1 MARCEW
7 RVQRDL
13 DYPSCGPNLANVR
26 YLFEAAE
33 HVGAISLT
41 EQKEHSP
48 ALVSLDATTRSNITV
63 GPPSALATYEKDSP
77 TIGCRCRFDADDK
90 QLISVR
96 EAWNDGIQQAFLNLP
111 KFTWETPGNNQTTS
125 QQQAG

>member
-1 MARCEW
+1 MRPPRA
-7 RVQRDL
+7 Q
-13 DYPSCGPNLANVR
+13 NV
-26 YLFEAAE
+26 
-33 HVGAISLT
+33 
-41 EQKEHSP
+41 
-48 ALVSLDATTRSNITV
+48 TV

-111 KFTWETPGNNQTTS
+111 KFTWETPGNNQTTRQPANS
-125 QQQAG
+125 RPAEASTPIRPISRLHPPGQLPLAVEFPG